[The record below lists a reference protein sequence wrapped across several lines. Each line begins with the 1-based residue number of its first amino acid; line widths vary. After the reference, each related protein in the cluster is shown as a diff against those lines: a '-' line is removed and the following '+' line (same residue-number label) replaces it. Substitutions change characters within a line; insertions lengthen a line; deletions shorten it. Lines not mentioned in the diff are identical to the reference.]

1 MAQFNWAKEFEEQP
15 TCEDI
20 LNKVRTIEMRYWIGI
35 VCAIFMILAGIIL
48 IIAAA
53 DDSIKQHNYGVFL
66 AIYGG
71 IILAMSEICA
81 CVKLSAL
88 RVIWDS
94 QNRLENE
101 IRKSEAMDI

>member
-20 LNKVRTIEMRYWIGI
+20 LNKVRAIEMRYWIGT
-35 VCAIFMILAGIIL
+35 VCAIVMILAGIIL
-48 IIAAA
+48 IVAAPES
-53 DDSIKQHNYGVFL
+53 SIKKHNWGVFL

-71 IILAMSEICA
+71 IILASSEICA
-81 CVKLSAL
+81 CVKLSTL

-94 QNRLENE
+94 QNRLEKE
-101 IRKSEAMDI
+101 LRKSEAMDI

>member
-1 MAQFNWAKEFEEQP
+1 MAQFDWAKEFEEQP

-20 LNKVRTIEMRYWIGI
+20 LNKVRKIEMRYWIGI
-35 VCAIFMILAGIIL
+35 ICAIVMILAGIIL
-48 IIAAA
+48 IIAAP
-53 DDSIKQHNYGVFL
+53 DDSIKKHNWGVFL

-81 CVKLSAL
+81 CVKLSTL

-94 QNRLENE
+94 QNRLEKE
-101 IRKSEAMDI
+101 LRKSEAMDI